1 MSDRGGSTF
10 RTNVPTV
17 LSTFNAMG
25 KKKANAVAVIARNV
39 IVESFSGPRTGRWY
53 VVPYTKT
60 ASYRA
65 SAPTERPAKPT
76 GILAGAVSFSVT
88 TDGSEFAAYVGIP
101 AVSRGGVKL
110 GFGIALELKAGVG
123 RRPWLVPGMKDA
135 TPAIWA
141 ELNRKWF

>member
-10 RTNVPTV
+10 KTNVPAV

-53 VVPYTKT
+53 AVPYTKT

-65 SAPTERPAKPT
+65 SALGERPAKPT
-76 GILAGAVSFSVT
+76 GTLSGAVSFST
-88 TDGSEFAAYVGIP
+88 SSDASAFTAWVGIP
-101 AVSRGGVKL
+101 AATRGGRKL
-110 GFGIALELKAGVG
+110 GFGIALELKTGPG